1 MEPITDTTPGIVAG
15 LLTRASNNPAT
26 AAASTSTSSAEG
38 RHPLPATTR
47 FRFHH
52 VPGSAG
58 CGELCRNVLPPGAR
72 VFTGCLACQYGGMVD
87 ARAGQP
93 AAAEDLVDVA
103 KLVTAYYA
111 VHPDPGDPV
120 QRVSFGTSGHR
131 GSAFTATFNEDHILA
146 TTQAICEYR
155 AAQGIDGPLYLGAD
169 THALSEPAQVSA
181 LEVLAANGV
190 RVLADA
196 RGGYTPTPAVSRAI
210 LAHNASGTVPRADG
224 IVVTPSHN
232 PPSDGGFKYNPPDGG
247 PAGTDITRQIQ
258 DRANDLL
265 ADGLKAVRRI
275 PYTRAVAAETSGKFD
290 FLDAYVSALGQVVDL
305 AAIRDVGVHIGADP
319 LGGASVAYWGE
330 IGERYGLDLNVVN
343 PDVDATF
350 RFMTLDWD
358 GKIRMDCSSPYAMA
372 SLIRRQ
378 HEFTIAT
385 GNDTDADRHGIVT
398 PDAGLLNPN
407 HYLAVAIDYLY
418 RHRDGWPSSAA
429 VGKTLVSSSMIDRVA
444 EGLGRALL
452 EVPVGFKWFVP
463 GLLDG
468 SVAFGGEE
476 SAGASFL
483 QRDGS
488 VWTTDKDG
496 IILALLASEITA
508 VTGRSPSQLY
518 GDLTGRYGAPAY
530 ARIDTA
536 ATREQKAALARLSP
550 EQVTASEL
558 AGEKIIA
565 KLTTAPGNGAPIG
578 GLKVVT
584 ATGWF
589 AARPSGTEDVYKLY
603 AESFRGPDQLAA
615 IQKQAQ
621 EIIAAAIS

>member
-1 MEPITDTTPGIVAG
+1 MTDP
-15 LLTRASNNPAT
+15 
-26 AAASTSTSSAEG
+26 
-38 RHPLPATTR
+38 
-47 FRFHH
+47 
-52 VPGSAG
+52 
-58 CGELCRNVLPPGAR
+58 
-72 VFTGCLACQYGGMVD
+72 
-87 ARAGQP
+87 RAGQP

-111 VHPDPGDPV
+111 LHPDPGDPV

-155 AAQGIDGPLYLGAD
+155 ASQGIGGPLYLGAD

-181 LEVLAANGV
+181 LEVLAANEV
-190 RVLADA
+190 RVMVDA

-210 LAHNASGTVPRADG
+210 LVHNAAGTGPRADG

-232 PPSDGGFKYNPPDGG
+232 PPPDGGFKYNPPDGG

-258 DRANDLL
+258 DRANELL
-265 ADGLKAVRRI
+265 ADGLKGVRRVSWA
-275 PYTRAVAAETSGKFD
+275 RAASAAGKFD
-290 FLDAYVSALGQVVDL
+290 FLDSYVAALGQVVDL
-305 AAIRDVGVHIGADP
+305 AAIRAAGVRIGADP

-330 IGERYGLDLNVVN
+330 IGDRYGLDLTVVN
-343 PDVDATF
+343 PVVDATF

-372 SLIRRQ
+372 ALIGRQ
-378 HEFTIAT
+378 HEFAVAT

-418 RHRDGWPSSAA
+418 RHRDGWPAAAA

-444 EGLGRALL
+444 EGLDRELL

-496 IILALLASEITA
+496 IILALLASEIIA
-508 VTGRSPSQLY
+508 VTGRSPSELYQDLTSRY
-518 GDLTGRYGAPAY
+518 GDPAY

-536 ATREQKAALARLSP
+536 ASREQKEALARLSP
-550 EQVTASEL
+550 EQVAATEL
-558 AGEKIIA
+558 AGEPITA
-565 KLTTAPGNGAPIG
+565 ALTTAPGNGAPIG
-578 GLKVVT
+578 GLKVV
-584 ATGWF
+584 AGSGWF

-603 AESFRGPDQLAA
+603 AESFRGPDHLAA
-615 IQKQAQ
+615 IQDQAR
-621 EIIAAAIS
+621 EIVSAAIGGS